1 MADKDTYEKKLK
13 AQLDEWQAN
22 IDKMRA
28 QAEQASADAQI
39 KYQDQINE
47 LRSQR
52 DEMEEKL
59 KELQNSQAAAWND
72 VKAGADKAWDQ
83 MTKAMQDAWKRFS

>member
-1 MADKDTYEKKLK
+1 MADKETYEKKLK

-28 QAEQASADAQI
+28 QAEHAGADAQL
-39 KYQDQINE
+39 KYQEQLKE

-52 DEMEEKL
+52 DEMETKL
-59 KELQNSQAAAWND
+59 KELQGSQSAAWND
-72 VKAGADKAWDQ
+72 VKAGANTAWDD
-83 MTKAMQDAWKRFS
+83 MTKAMQDAWKRFT